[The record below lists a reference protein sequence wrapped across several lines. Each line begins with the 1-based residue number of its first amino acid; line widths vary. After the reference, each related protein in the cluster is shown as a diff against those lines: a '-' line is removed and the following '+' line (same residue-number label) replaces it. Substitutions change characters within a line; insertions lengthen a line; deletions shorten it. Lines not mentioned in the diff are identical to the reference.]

1 MLKEIDLEYKFSDL
15 EPFIDTHTLGLH
27 YEKHYIGYLKKLNE
41 LLRKNNLLRVENV
54 DSLIDKINDLNLS
67 NTDDILFNLGGVLN
81 HELYFESISQNKK
94 NYTSIMHAI
103 NNKYGN
109 YENFKNIFINKAMN
123 LKGSGYTFLVLDNKG
138 EIDIINLPNQ
148 MTPYYYGLIPLMN
161 IDLWEH
167 AYYINYENRKKD
179 YIDNFFEIVNYSKAN
194 ELYEKNKIV

>member
-81 HELYFESISQNKK
+81 HELYFESISPNKK
-94 NYTSIMHAI
+94 NDTSIMHAI